1 MPLSAEAGFA
11 LTERDVTKAWGPRT
25 RGLVLASPANPTGA
39 VSSRAALQGL
49 SEAAASRGGWA
60 LFDEIYQG
68 LTYPQGLDDQPALP
82 AHGVVDPDRVGTVLS
97 LQGGADHEFFVNSFS
112 KYFGMTG
119 WRVGWLVAPRAAIP
133 AIEKLAQNAYIA
145 PSTVG
150 QHGALAALAPDVM
163 PRHEARRLAYFR
175 ARNRLVTGLR
185 ALGFSVPVVPEGAF
199 YVYATLPPEQPD
211 SEPFCRA
218 LLEGAAVAA
227 TPGTDFGD
235 ARRGPERAFLLYRA
249 PGRSRRGA
257 RAPRGLSC
265 GAPRRDARGLGAQ
278 EPRVVFHGQARTKA
292 SDQAGCGAACQLCG
306 LLVGPPLAEAIEV
319 RSGVDIPRS
328 VGIHGLDGRR
338 RHGVRAL
345 PSHSRE
351 PSAPRVM
358 AKLPAK
364 SFRLEKASS
373 RVLAPVQARAS
384 SSLQNRWST
393 WLPSMARISSPKNCT
408 TEGSEREATVRM
420 PRRSAS
426 SRAWIT
432 ASRGRRRRAEIAFK
446 VEHVRGF

>member
-1 MPLSAEAGFA
+1 MRLAERLRHIHSFRVMDIVDAAQRLEAKGHRVIHMEVGEPREPSDPFIRDAGAAALARGETAYTPALGLPALRRAIATYYGTYHNVDLDPERVVVTAGATGALMLLSALLLDPKDEVLLGDPAYPCNRYFPLLFGAKASLMPLSVEAGFA

-82 AHGVVDPDRVGTVLS
+82 AHGAVDPDRVGTVLS

-227 TPGTDFGD
+227 TPGTDFGMQGA
-235 ARRGPERAFLLYRA
+235 ARSVRFSYTAPLADLEEALARLEAFLA
-249 PGRSRRGA
+249 GRPVATRGA
-257 RAPRGLSC
+257 
-265 GAPRRDARGLGAQ
+265 
-278 EPRVVFHGQARTKA
+278 
-292 SDQAGCGAACQLCG
+292 
-306 LLVGPPLAEAIEV
+306 
-319 RSGVDIPRS
+319 
-328 VGIHGLDGRR
+328 
-338 RHGVRAL
+338 
-345 PSHSRE
+345 
-351 PSAPRVM
+351 
-358 AKLPAK
+358 
-364 SFRLEKASS
+364 
-373 RVLAPVQARAS
+373 
-384 SSLQNRWST
+384 
-393 WLPSMARISSPKNCT
+393 
-408 TEGSEREATVRM
+408 
-420 PRRSAS
+420 
-426 SRAWIT
+426 
-432 ASRGRRRRAEIAFK
+432 
-446 VEHVRGF
+446 

>member
-1 MPLSAEAGFA
+1 MVVTAGATGALMLLSALLLDPKDEVLLGDPAYPCNRYFPLLFGAKASLMPLSVEAGFA

-227 TPGTDFGD
+227 TPGTDFGMQGATRSVRFSYTAPLAD
-235 ARRGPERAFLLYRA
+235 LEEALARLEAFLA
-249 PGRSRRGA
+249 GRPVATRGA
-257 RAPRGLSC
+257 
-265 GAPRRDARGLGAQ
+265 
-278 EPRVVFHGQARTKA
+278 
-292 SDQAGCGAACQLCG
+292 
-306 LLVGPPLAEAIEV
+306 
-319 RSGVDIPRS
+319 
-328 VGIHGLDGRR
+328 
-338 RHGVRAL
+338 
-345 PSHSRE
+345 
-351 PSAPRVM
+351 
-358 AKLPAK
+358 
-364 SFRLEKASS
+364 
-373 RVLAPVQARAS
+373 
-384 SSLQNRWST
+384 
-393 WLPSMARISSPKNCT
+393 
-408 TEGSEREATVRM
+408 
-420 PRRSAS
+420 
-426 SRAWIT
+426 
-432 ASRGRRRRAEIAFK
+432 
-446 VEHVRGF
+446 